1 VPIDLAL
8 VLDPGHAR
16 GTVTMTERAVTT
28 AARRMAFVLEAR
40 ALLIASVQS
49 LGVLR
54 IATPVK
60 IDMIVLITDMT
71 VVGTMITTT
80 SAPSL
85 KAMDRQ

>member
-1 VPIDLAL
+1 MI
-8 VLDPGHAR
+8 
-16 GTVTMTERAVTT
+16 ERVVAT

-54 IATPVK
+54 TATPVK

-80 SAPSL
+80 SALSL
-85 KAMDRQ
+85 KVMDRQ

>member
-1 VPIDLAL
+1 MI
-8 VLDPGHAR
+8 
-16 GTVTMTERAVTT
+16 ERVVAT

-54 IATPVK
+54 TATPVK

-85 KAMDRQ
+85 KVMDRQ

>member
-1 VPIDLAL
+1 MI
-8 VLDPGHAR
+8 
-16 GTVTMTERAVTT
+16 ERVVAT

-40 ALLIASVQS
+40 ALLTASVQS

-54 IATPVK
+54 TATPVK
-60 IDMIVLITDMT
+60 IDTIVLITDMT

-85 KAMDRQ
+85 KVMDRQ